1 MNLFNKNISKQLFG
15 LGRYLKRTIAIITD
29 VLLCVIAVWLAFFIR
44 LEEFILLKDISYTPV
59 LLSVVLAIPIFWIF
73 GVYRTLFRYAGL
85 SILNT
90 ISLSTFVYGLVY
102 FSIISI
108 YGIKDV
114 PRSIGI
120 LQPILLFIGVLSTR
134 FLMKYLL
141 TGTFNFS
148 GDKKN
153 KENIVIYGAGSAG
166 RQLLTSLENNA
177 LYKVVGFLD
186 DNPQLHRQYLL
197 GQKIYNPNQIDNLK
211 QNKDINLVLFAIP
224 SISKSKKNEI
234 IKKLNKE
241 KLVVKSLPNV
251 NDIIND
257 KISIT
262 TIKDFLADDLLVRD
276 LVEPDQKLLNK
287 NIKFKS
293 VLVTG
298 AGGTIGSE
306 LCRQIIKLNPKQ
318 LVLLELNEFDL
329 YELYNELTE
338 LNKNL
343 KIIPLLSNVQDQKKL
358 EKIIETF
365 KVDTIYHAAAYKH
378 VPLVE
383 ANICEGVRNNVF
395 GTLSVAKASI
405 NQKVQ
410 NLVLISS
417 DKAVRPTNIM
427 GASKRLAELCMQSLH
442 DVNDKIN
449 TNFSIVR
456 FGNVINSSG
465 SAIPKFKNQIRE
477 GGPITLTHPDVT
489 RYFMTISEASQLVIQ
504 AGALGKNAEVF
515 LLDMGESV
523 KIIDL
528 IKRMINFSGLSI
540 KDKDNKD
547 GDIEI
552 KITGLRSGEKLY
564 EELLIGDNPQKT
576 IHPKIKMTDEPLI
589 PFNQL
594 EKSLDQLLNLLDNHQ
609 ADEVKKFLEKTIKLY
624 NSNSEITDYLHLEK
638 KISEDNNDL
647 LSENKKDNVVK
658 LK

>member
-1 MNLFNKNISKQLFG
+1 MNLFNKDFSKYLFG
-15 LGRYLKRTIAIITD
+15 LHRYIKKVLAITIDII
-29 VLLCVIAVWLAFFIR
+29 LCVFAIWLAFYIR
-44 LEEFILLKDISYTPV
+44 LEEFILLKDINYNII
-59 LLSVVLAIPIFWIF
+59 LLSVTLVLPIFWVF

-90 ISLSTFVYGLVY
+90 IGLSTFVYGLVY
-102 FSIISI
+102 FLIIAI

-120 LQPILLFIGVLSTR
+120 LHPILLFVGVLSSR
-134 FLMKYLL
+134 FFVKFLL
-141 TGTFNFS
+141 TGTFGRS
-148 GDKKN
+148 GDEQK
-153 KENIVIYGAGSAG
+153 KENILIYGAGSAG
-166 RQLLTSLENNA
+166 KQLLMSLENNT

-186 DNPQLHRQYLL
+186 DNPQLHSQNLL
-197 GQKIYNPNQIDNLK
+197 GQKIYNPKKINYLK
-211 QNKDINLVLFAIP
+211 QNKDVSLVLFAIP
-224 SISKSKKNEI
+224 SINKFKKNEI
-234 IKKLNKE
+234 IKDFNKE
-241 KLVVKSLPNV
+241 KLIVKSLPNV
-251 NDIIND
+251 NDIID
-257 KISIT
+257 EKISIS
-262 TIKDFLADDLLVRD
+262 TIKDFLADDLLIRD
-276 LVEPDQKLLNK
+276 PVKPDQTLLNK
-287 NIKFKS
+287 NIKLKS

-329 YELYNELTE
+329 YNTHNELIE
-338 LNKNL
+338 LNENL
-343 KIIPLLSNVQDQKKL
+343 KIIPLLSNIQDQKKL

-365 KVDTIYHAAAYKH
+365 KIDTIYHTAAYKH

-395 GTLSVAKASI
+395 GTLSVTKASI

-442 DVNDKIN
+442 NANDKIN

-465 SAIPKFKNQIRE
+465 SAIPKFRKQIKE
-477 GGPITLTHPDVT
+477 GGPVTLTHPDVT
-489 RYFMTISEASQLVIQ
+489 RYFMTIPEASQLVIQ

-540 KDKDNKD
+540 RDKDNED

-552 KITGLRSGEKLY
+552 KITGLRPGEKLY

-589 PFNQL
+589 PLNQL
-594 EKSLDQLLNLLDNHQ
+594 EKSLDQLSNLLNKHQ
-609 ADEVKKFLEKTIKLY
+609 AAEVKKFLEKTIKLY

-638 KISEDNNDL
+638 EISEDKNDI
-647 LSENKKDNVVK
+647 LSENKKDNVVR

>member
-1 MNLFNKNISKQLFG
+1 MNIFNKNISKQLFG

-153 KENIVIYGAGSAG
+153 KENILIYGAGSAG
-166 RQLLTSLENNA
+166 RQLLTSLENNS
-177 LYKVVGFLD
+177 LYKVVGFLE
-186 DNPQLHRQYLL
+186 DNPQLHRQNLL
-197 GQKIYNPNQIDNLK
+197 GQKIYNPNKIQDLK

-251 NDIIND
+251 NDIID
-257 KISIT
+257 EKISISN
-262 TIKDFLADDLLVRD
+262 IKDFLADDLLVRD
-276 LVEPDQKLLNK
+276 PVEPDQKLLNK
-287 NIKFKS
+287 NIELKS

-489 RYFMTISEASQLVIQ
+489 RYFMTIPEASQLVIQ

>member
-15 LGRYLKRTIAIITD
+15 LDRYAKRTIAITADILIC
-29 VLLCVIAVWLAFFIR
+29 VLAVWLAFFIR
-44 LEEFILLKDISYTPV
+44 LEELILLKDISFTPV
-59 LLSVVLAIPIFWIF
+59 LLSVFLVIPIFWIF

-85 SILNT
+85 SILNI

-120 LQPILLFIGVLSTR
+120 LQPVLLLIGVLSLR
-134 FLMKYLL
+134 FFTKFLL
-141 TGTFNFS
+141 TGTFNSS

-153 KENIVIYGAGSAG
+153 KENILIYGAGSAG
-166 RQLLTSLENNA
+166 RQLLTSLENNT

-186 DNPQLHRQYLL
+186 DNPQLHRQNLL
-197 GQKIYNPNQIDNLK
+197 GQKIYNPNKIDNLK

-224 SISKSKKNEI
+224 SINKSKKNEI

-241 KLVVKSLPNV
+241 KLIVKSLPNL
-251 NDIIND
+251 NDIID
-257 KISIT
+257 EKISISS
-262 TIKDFLADDLLVRD
+262 IKDFLSDDLLVRD
-276 LVEPDQKLLNK
+276 PVEPDQKLLNK
-287 NIKFKS
+287 NIKLKS

-318 LVLLELNEFDL
+318 LVLLELNEFYL
-329 YELYNELTE
+329 YTIHDKLIE

-343 KIIPLLSNVQDQKKL
+343 KIIPLLSNVQHQKRL

-365 KVDTIYHAAAYKH
+365 KIDTIYHAAAYKH

-442 DVNDKIN
+442 KANDKIN

-465 SAIPKFKNQIRE
+465 SAIPKFRNQIKE
-477 GGPITLTHPDVT
+477 GGPVTLTHPDVT
-489 RYFMTISEASQLVIQ
+489 RYFMTIPEASQLVIQ

-552 KITGLRSGEKLY
+552 KITGLRPGEKLY

-576 IHPKIKMTDEPLI
+576 IHPKIKMTGEPMI

-594 EKSLDQLLNLLDNHQ
+594 EKSLDQLLDLLNNHQ
-609 ADEVKKFLEKTIKLY
+609 AAEVKKFLDKIIKLY
-624 NSNSEITDYLHLEK
+624 SSNSEITDYLHLEK
-638 KISEDNNDL
+638 EISEGKNDL
-647 LSENKKDNVVK
+647 LSENKKDNVFK
-658 LK
+658 FK